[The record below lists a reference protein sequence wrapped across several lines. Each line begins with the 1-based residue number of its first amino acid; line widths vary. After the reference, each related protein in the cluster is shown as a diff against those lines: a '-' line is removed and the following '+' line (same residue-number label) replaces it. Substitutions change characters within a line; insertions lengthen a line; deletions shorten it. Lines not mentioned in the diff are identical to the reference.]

1 MTCWRLWQATR
12 ESQWKSEALFRR
24 LAQQAE
30 SAHTMSQIVDHL
42 ADLTGF
48 RDRDL
53 LDVTL
58 VGAMRD
64 LLLTKS
70 VSIYRTVGEAGQ
82 ERWLTRAHLEAD
94 SAVAT
99 SDPAWV
105 DVERLPLIDQYPH
118 RVKAM
123 TMQQVVKVKPT
134 LNPQPPLTSGYHLSV
149 FPVATDREVVAVL
162 EIESSSSLTPEAQRM
177 VVSILR
183 IYRNFQ
189 ALLDYSER
197 DTLTGLLNR
206 KTFDEAF
213 LKASAEPPMVDQDP
227 ERRQMM
233 TGNGTWLGVI
243 DIDHFKRVND
253 TYGHLIG
260 DEVLLLLSRLMRA
273 TFRFHDRLY
282 RFGGEEFVVL
292 MRCSN
297 QKDASEAFERLRANV
312 EGYGFPQVG
321 RITISVGFTAVR
333 MGDTPSAAFE
343 RADKAVYYAK
353 GHGRNRVCS
362 HADLVDAGELEDDS
376 KEGDIDLF

>member
-1 MTCWRLWQATR
+1 
-12 ESQWKSEALFRR
+12 
-24 LAQQAE
+24 
-30 SAHTMSQIVDHL
+30 MSQIVDHL

-82 ERWLTRAHLEAD
+82 ERWLTRAHLEVD

-105 DVERLPLIDQYPH
+105 DVEKLPPIDQYPH

-162 EIESSSSLTPEAQRM
+162 EIESTASLTPESQRM

-213 LKASAEPPMVDQDP
+213 LKASAEPPIVDQDP
-227 ERRQMM
+227 ERRQAM

-297 QKDASEAFERLRANV
+297 QKDAAEAFERLRANV

-333 MGDTPSAAFE
+333 TGDTPSAAFE

-362 HADLVDAGELEDDS
+362 HAELVDAGELEDDS